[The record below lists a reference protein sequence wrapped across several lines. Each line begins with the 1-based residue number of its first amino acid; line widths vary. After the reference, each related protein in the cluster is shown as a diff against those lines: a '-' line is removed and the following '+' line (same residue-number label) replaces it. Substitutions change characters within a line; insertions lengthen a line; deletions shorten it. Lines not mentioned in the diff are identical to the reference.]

1 MTGLRTATIVA
12 LTAATALWLAVSTA
26 VAATPPPVPTTAVA
40 HVGVLTVVP
49 ATGTDLVPFSLV
61 TSKACPAGTNV
72 IGTILG
78 PGLPKD
84 GINVVPNTTAAI
96 FPHTAADGL
105 FMPSNNTLRT
115 LVDQLP
121 DPPQLKG
128 TYALRVECR
137 GPAKIADLGE
147 FTGSMVWDGHHG
159 YVATEPAVPAASLVT
174 VAPVTDPPV
183 PSAAAA
189 RAGATTTAPVVVL
202 ARPAAAETSSSTHRL
217 GPWLVGAGA
226 LVLVAGVVLLLR
238 NRRVKSAQV
247 RS

>member
-1 MTGLRTATIVA
+1 MTGLRRASIMA
-12 LTAATALWLAVSTA
+12 LTSATALWLAVSTA
-26 VAATPPPVPTTAVA
+26 AAATPAPTTTAA

-96 FPHTAADGL
+96 FPHTAAGGL

-137 GPAKIADLGE
+137 GPAKIADLGD

-174 VAPVTDPPV
+174 VAPATDPPV
-183 PSAAAA
+183 PSAAPA
-189 RAGATTTAPVVVL
+189 RAGATTKAPVVVP
-202 ARPAAAETSSSTHRL
+202 ARPVSAETSSSTHRL
-217 GPWLVGAGA
+217 GLWLVGAGA
-226 LVLVAGVVLLLR
+226 LVLAAGVVLLLR
-238 NRRVKSAQV
+238 NRRVKTVSV
-247 RS
+247 PT